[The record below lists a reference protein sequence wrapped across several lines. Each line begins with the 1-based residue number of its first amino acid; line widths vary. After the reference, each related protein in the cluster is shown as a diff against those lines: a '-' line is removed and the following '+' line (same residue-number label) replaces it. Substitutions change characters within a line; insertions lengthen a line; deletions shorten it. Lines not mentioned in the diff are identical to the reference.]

1 MKMKFEVLATDGA
14 ARRGRLV
21 TARGE
26 VETPVFMPC
35 GTYGSVKA
43 MTPEALFQVGT
54 QIVLGNT
61 FHLMLRPGDAEIAA
75 LGGLHAFMQW
85 PGPILTDSGGYQV
98 FSLAEM
104 RKVEE
109 GGVAFRSPINGDA
122 LFLSPERSI
131 EAQHNLG
138 ADFVMAFDE
147 CTPYPVSRRAA
158 SDSMRLSMR
167 WAKQCRDAHSAHAG
181 ALFGIVQG
189 SMYDDLRRESLA
201 AVVDIGFDGYAIGG
215 LSVGESKAEMNAVLD
230 ALMPHM
236 PRAAPRYL
244 MGVGTPADILR
255 AVRLGVDMFD
265 CVLPTRNARNGYAF
279 TSRGT
284 VKIRNAAHRH
294 ADAPLDD
301 ACACSTCARFSR
313 AYLHHLDRC
322 GEILG
327 SILMTTHNLHYYHA
341 LMGKLREAIEQ
352 GTLQRLSRTL
362 LDGWN
367 SSE

>member
-1 MKMKFEVLATDGA
+1 MTARFEVLAADGA
-14 ARRGRLV
+14 ARRGRI
-21 TARGE
+21 AAPRGE
-26 VETPVFMPC
+26 VDTPVFMPC

-43 MTPEALFQVGT
+43 MTPEALAQVGT

-61 FHLMLRPGDAEIAA
+61 FHLLLRPGDAAIAA

-98 FSLAEM
+98 FSLAAM

-109 GGVAFRSPINGDA
+109 GGVSFRSPINGDA
-122 LFLSPERSI
+122 MFLSPQRSI
-131 EAQHNLG
+131 AAQHNLG

-147 CTPYPVSRRAA
+147 CTPYPVSHKAA
-158 SDSMRLSMR
+158 GDSMRLSMR
-167 WAKQCRDAHSAHAG
+167 WAKLCRDAHGDHAG

-189 SMYDDLRRESLA
+189 GMYDDLRRESLA
-201 AVVDIGFDGYAIGG
+201 SLVDIGFDGYAVGG
-215 LSVGESKAEMNAVLD
+215 LSVGEPKAEMNAVLD

-236 PRAAPRYL
+236 PATAPRYL

-284 VKIRNAAHRH
+284 VKIRNAKHRH

-301 ACACSTCARFSR
+301 ACACATCARFSR

-341 LMGKLREAIEQ
+341 LMAKLREAIEQ
-352 GTLQRLSRTL
+352 GTLQRLAKTL

>member
-1 MKMKFEVLATDGA
+1 MTARFEVLAAEGA
-14 ARRGRLV
+14 ARRGRIA
-21 TARGE
+21 TPRGE
-26 VETPVFMPC
+26 VDTPVFMPC

-43 MTPEALFQVGT
+43 MTPEALAQVGT

-61 FHLMLRPGDAEIAA
+61 FHLMLRPGDAAIAA

-98 FSLAEM
+98 FSLAAM

-109 GGVAFRSPINGDA
+109 GGVSFRSPINGDA
-122 LFLSPERSI
+122 MFLSPQRSI
-131 EAQHNLG
+131 AAQHNLG

-147 CTPYPVSRRAA
+147 CTPYPVSHNAA
-158 SDSMRLSMR
+158 GDSMRLSMR
-167 WAKQCRDAHSAHAG
+167 WAKQCLDVHGDHAG

-189 SMYDDLRRESLA
+189 GMYDDLRRESLA
-201 AVVDIGFDGYAIGG
+201 SLVDIGFDGYAVGG
-215 LSVGESKAEMNAVLD
+215 LSVGEPKAEMNAVLD
-230 ALMPHM
+230 ALMPYM
-236 PRAAPRYL
+236 PATAPRYL

-279 TSRGT
+279 TSQGT
-284 VKIRNAAHRH
+284 VKIRNAAHRY
-294 ADAPLDD
+294 ADTPLDD
-301 ACACSTCARFSR
+301 ACACATCARFSR

-341 LMGKLREAIEQ
+341 LMAKLRESIEQ
-352 GTLQRLSRTL
+352 GTLQRLAKTL
-362 LDGWN
+362 LDSWN

>member
-1 MKMKFEVLATDGA
+1 MTTRFEFLASDGV

-21 TARGE
+21 TPRGE

-43 MTPEALFQVGT
+43 MTPESLTEVGT
-54 QIVLGNT
+54 RIVLGNT
-61 FHLMLRPGDAEIAA
+61 FHLMLRPGDDAIAA
-75 LGGLHAFMQW
+75 LGGLHEFMQW

-109 GGVAFRSPINGDA
+109 GGVSFRSPINGDA

-147 CTPYPVSRRAA
+147 CTPYPVSREAA
-158 SDSMRLSMR
+158 ADSMRLSMR
-167 WAKQCRDAHSAHAG
+167 WARQCREVHGDHAG

-189 SMYDDLRRESLA
+189 GMYDDLRRESLA
-201 AVVDIGFDGYAIGG
+201 SLIDIGFDGYAIGG
-215 LSVGESKAEMNAVLD
+215 LSVGESKAEMDAVLD

-236 PRAAPRYL
+236 PAVAPRYL
-244 MGVGTPADILR
+244 MGVGTPADIVR
-255 AVRLGVDMFD
+255 AVQLGVDMFD

-279 TSRGT
+279 TSKGT
-284 VKIRNAAHRH
+284 VKIRNAVHRH
-294 ADAPLDD
+294 ADTPLDD
-301 ACACSTCARFSR
+301 ACACPTCARFSR

-341 LMGKLREAIEQ
+341 LTAKLREAIEQ
-352 GTLQRLSRTL
+352 GTLQRLSRAL

-367 SSE
+367 SIE